1 MREHPKLRDLLG
13 QPLDDA
19 QLAEAR
25 EITVA
30 NGAMDLAMGVANDH
44 AVKAS
49 EALDGAEG
57 LDPATTR
64 TLITLVD
71 GLVGRSY

>member
-1 MREHPKLRDLLG
+1 MREHPELRELLG

-19 QLAEAR
+19 QLQAAR

-30 NGAMDLAMGVANDH
+30 NGAMDVAMDVANDH

-49 EALDGAEG
+49 EALDGADD

-64 TLITLVD
+64 TLISLVD
-71 GLVGRSY
+71 GLVGRTY